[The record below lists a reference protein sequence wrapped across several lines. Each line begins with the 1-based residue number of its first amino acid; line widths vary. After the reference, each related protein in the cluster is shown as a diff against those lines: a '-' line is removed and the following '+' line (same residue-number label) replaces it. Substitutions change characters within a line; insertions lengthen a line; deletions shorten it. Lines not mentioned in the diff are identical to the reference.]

1 MTVVPGRTRKPRS
14 AQRCGA
20 SAVSLLTFLPGTRSV
35 KVKGPG
41 RGPPNLGGRVSVR
54 TKDDIAETVGNAL
67 DLLEEAD
74 LRDLRSVLGAVPEAV
89 KVLRAL
95 HEELAVGRV
104 EREKSRRRKA
114 KARRL
119 STGAEVPLWG
129 E

>member
-1 MTVVPGRTRKPRS
+1 M
-14 AQRCGA
+14 
-20 SAVSLLTFLPGTRSV
+20 
-35 KVKGPG
+35 
-41 RGPPNLGGRVSVR
+41 SVR

-74 LRDLRSVLGAVPEAV
+74 LRDLKSVLGAVPAAV

-114 KARRL
+114 KARKL